1 MKKNFSLIIALFFPF
16 LVVGAQPPKS
26 TDLMEEGG
34 LQRRDLSI
42 EGSRIVIN
50 PYDFDKN
57 PDEITPV
64 VYSNA
69 SSLPLNVAYLSTNNN
84 DKGNRFGREVKKLLL
99 LLTDTG
105 EGYSEALTYQTQ
117 WMPHA
122 LPFSAT
128 YPQNVYVEGTDF
140 FYDENTLVRSV
151 RFRSNTRIVLAGSI
165 PGKVDYHKSYL
176 TIEHP
181 DFTISSPSIVP
192 PSPSTFVV
200 ILNFIFS
207 YS

>member
-128 YPQNVYVEGTDF
+128 YPQNVDRLIE
-140 FYDENTLVRSV
+140 
-151 RFRSNTRIVLAGSI
+151 LALERTEKQHG
-165 PGKVDYHKSYL
+165 
-176 TIEHP
+176 
-181 DFTISSPSIVP
+181 
-192 PSPSTFVV
+192 
-200 ILNFIFS
+200 
-207 YS
+207 

>member
-1 MKKNFSLIIALFFPF
+1 MILIKI
-16 LVVGAQPPKS
+16 
-26 TDLMEEGG
+26 
-34 LQRRDLSI
+34 
-42 EGSRIVIN
+42 
-50 PYDFDKN
+50 

-69 SSLPLNVAYLSTNNN
+69 SSLPLNVAYLSTNNS

-151 RFRSNTRIVLAGSI
+151 VFVQTPVLFLREVFRVRLIIINLI
-165 PGKVDYHKSYL
+165 
-176 TIEHP
+176 
-181 DFTISSPSIVP
+181 
-192 PSPSTFVV
+192 
-200 ILNFIFS
+200 
-207 YS
+207 